1 MIEIEFAAEVASD
14 HRETLNWM
22 IAAAPAASA
31 VKHEIRGLIMPT
43 NKVVADT
50 ESKMKKAIEILQDE
64 LKTVRSGRASTGL
77 VENIKADFYGT
88 RTPIKQM
95 ATLATPQMDM
105 IVIKPFDPGS
115 VKEIEK
121 AIKASDLSIAPIVD
135 GKIIRLNVPALS
147 EERRKQLVQ
156 QARQVGEQTKV
167 TTRNIRRDAI
177 KQLEKDQKDKLITE
191 DDLEKGKKQ
200 IDDIA
205 KKCADKVDELIKSK
219 SDEIM
224 LD

>member
-1 MIEIEFAAEVASD
+1 
-14 HRETLNWM
+14 
-22 IAAAPAASA
+22 
-31 VKHEIRGLIMPT
+31 MPT
-43 NKVVADT
+43 KEIVSET
-50 ESKMKKAIEILQDE
+50 ESKMKKALEILHNE

-88 RTPIKQM
+88 PTPLKQM
-95 ATLATPQMDM
+95 ATLATPQADM

-115 VKEIEK
+115 IREIEK
-121 AIKASDLSIAPIVD
+121 AIKNSDLSIAPIID
-135 GKIIRLNVPALS
+135 GKIIRLNIPALS

-156 QARQVGEQTKV
+156 QAKQTGEQTKV
-167 TTRNIRRDAI
+167 GIRNIRRDAI
-177 KQLEKDQKDKLITE
+177 KHLEKQQKDKVITE

-200 IDDIA
+200 VDDIT
-205 KKCADKVDELIKSK
+205 KEHSDKVDEVVKHK